1 MGDTFTTVAGLNS
14 AGTAAYEQYAYFALR
29 PELYFDACASIKPTR
44 QSHRGSTVT
53 FNIYNDLAPAVTPL
67 TETADVNAVAVT
79 DNVVT
84 LTLNE
89 YGNAALTSA
98 AVRGWSYLVVDQDV
112 ANVVGFNAGIS
123 FDSLARNPLV
133 AGSNVYFGNGG
144 AGPRNTLV
152 AANLLRANDVR
163 RRVANLASDNVQRVV
178 NGLYKGF
185 FAPEVEVDLREE
197 TGAASWRDPHTYS
210 QPEQIWNG
218 ETGSFEGVSWIVTP
232 RLTAANLETAQGG
245 AGGFVNGG
253 AVGGG
258 TGNFD
263 VFPVIIL
270 GNQALAK
277 TWSTLVSA
285 PMPQVVLGTI
295 TDKLRR
301 FVPVGWYWNGGYG
314 RFREQA
320 LRRIEVTTT
329 MVK

>member
-1 MGDTFTTVAGLNS
+1 VGDTFTTNADLNS
-14 AGTAAYEQYAYFALR
+14 AGTTAYEQYAYFALR

-44 QSHRGSTVT
+44 QTHRGSTVT

-67 TETADVNAVAVT
+67 TETADVNAVAVS
-79 DNVVT
+79 DNVVSV
-84 LTLNE
+84 TLNE
-89 YGNAALTSA
+89 YGNAAITTA
-98 AVRGWSYLVVDQDV
+98 QARGWSYLVVDQDV
-112 ANVVGFNAGIS
+112 ANVVGYNAGLS
-123 FDSLARNPLV
+123 FDCLSRNVLV
-133 AGSNVYFGNGG
+133 AGTNVYFGNAG
-144 AGPRNTLV
+144 AGPRNTL
-152 AANLLRANDVR
+152 AAGNLLRAGDVR
-163 RRVANLASDNVQRVV
+163 RRVANLRSDSVQTVM
-178 NGLYKGF
+178 NNLYKGF

-197 TGAASWRDPHTYS
+197 TGGNGWRDPHIYS

-218 ETGSFEGVSWIVTP
+218 ETGSFEGVSWICTP
-232 RLTAANLETAQGG
+232 RLSAANLETAQGG

-253 AVGGG
+253 AAGGG

-263 VFPVIIL
+263 VFPVLIL

-277 TWSTLVSA
+277 TWSTMVSS
-285 PMPQVVLGTI
+285 PMPNIILGTV

-301 FVPVGWYWNGGYG
+301 LVPIGWYWNGGYG